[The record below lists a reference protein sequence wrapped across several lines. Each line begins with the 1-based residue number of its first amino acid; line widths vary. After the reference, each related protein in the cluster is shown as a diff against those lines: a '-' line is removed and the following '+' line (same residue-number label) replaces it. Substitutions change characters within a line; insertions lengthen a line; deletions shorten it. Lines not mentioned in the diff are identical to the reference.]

1 MLGLNRPEIE
11 KLLSESTPGVW
22 VAHDGNPDD
31 STSYLGYPRIER
43 EPTGA
48 PDDSGELLATC
59 FSLADARLMAAAP
72 ALARQCLALLDRAE
86 AAEKARDEEL
96 WMHAACLSIA
106 EGATD
111 DVKVPPESWSLAMR
125 TVWAGRMACKEVRVR
140 VEAAERDRDRLAVLV
155 RAALNGKLA
164 GPWVRVDA
172 KHDAWARTGAAVCWA
187 GSVTTEDR
195 TFKGTR
201 DDADAKLIA
210 HGWTLM
216 DEADAKL
223 IAGGSDAD

>member
-1 MLGLNRPEIE
+1 MFGLNRPEIE
-11 KLLSESTPGVW
+11 KLLAGTTAGAW
-22 VAHDGNPDD
+22 AWAAHDGDPNDD
-31 STSYLGYPRIER
+31 LTYRGFPWIER

-48 PDDSGELLATC
+48 PGDDGDLLATC
-59 FSLADARLMAAAP
+59 SNPGDARLMAAAP
-72 ALARQCLALLDRAE
+72 ELARQCLALLDRAE
-86 AAEKARDEEL
+86 AADQ
-96 WMHAACLSIA
+96 
-106 EGATD
+106 
-111 DVKVPPESWSLAMR
+111 
-125 TVWAGRMACKEVRVR
+125 
-140 VEAAERDRDRLAVLV
+140 DRGRLALLV

-172 KHDAWARTGAAVCWA
+172 KHDAWARTGAAVCLA

>member
-1 MLGLNRPEIE
+1 
-11 KLLSESTPGVW
+11 
-22 VAHDGNPDD
+22 
-31 STSYLGYPRIER
+31 
-43 EPTGA
+43 
-48 PDDSGELLATC
+48 
-59 FSLADARLMAAAP
+59 MAAAP
-72 ALARQCLALLDRAE
+72 ELARHCLALLDRAE
-86 AAEKARDEEL
+86 AADQ
-96 WMHAACLSIA
+96 
-106 EGATD
+106 
-111 DVKVPPESWSLAMR
+111 
-125 TVWAGRMACKEVRVR
+125 
-140 VEAAERDRDRLAVLV
+140 DRGRLALLV